1 MKTQFNVHKA
11 KLDEL
16 VKSQF
21 SPPLAGGDEGEG
33 ERTVG
38 NTVAYHPHPNPPPS
52 RGREVGT
59 FDESIK
65 FNVPEME
72 RRAPS
77 RPKRLVRKNHLK

>member
-1 MKTQFNVHKA
+1 MNVN
-11 KLDEL
+11 LDEL

-33 ERTVG
+33 KRTDG

-59 FDESIK
+59 FYEAVKLRFVNIK
-65 FNVPEME
+65 LRFQ
-72 RRAPS
+72 
-77 RPKRLVRKNHLK
+77 VR